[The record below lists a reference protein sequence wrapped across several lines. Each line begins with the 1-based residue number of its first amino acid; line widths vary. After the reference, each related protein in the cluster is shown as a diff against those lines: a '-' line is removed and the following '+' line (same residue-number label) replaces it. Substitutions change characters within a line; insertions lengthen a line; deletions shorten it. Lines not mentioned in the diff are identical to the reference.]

1 MIFLLGVVAVLML
14 LIVIKFTIIL
24 KQKFSK
30 IYLTSK
36 YKSYFSHQLDT
47 YDEMIAYER
56 MNLRLNYTDI
66 VILFIAQ
73 ILIFIV
79 LTGLGASVLFY
90 AYHFLRFN

>member
-30 IYLTSK
+30 VYLTSK

-47 YDEMIAYER
+47 YDEMIAYKR

-66 VILFIAQ
+66 VILFISQ

-79 LTGLGASVLFY
+79 LTGIEVLILFY
-90 AYHFLRFN
+90 AYQFLKYN